1 MLGNNLLAG
10 DLGNTGLLAANLLA
24 NDLGNSRL
32 LGGNLLAGDIGT
44 VNVLDD
50 DLVRNPID
58 ININQRIKVDDGNT
72 YVDRLV

>member
-32 LGGNLLAGDIGT
+32 LGSDVLVGDGI
-44 VNVLDD
+44 VDVLNDD
-50 DLVRNPID
+50 QIRNPVD
-58 ININQRIKVDDGNT
+58 IKINQRIKVKDTN
-72 YVDRLV
+72 DRTVQ